1 MKNKNSTK
9 RETVD
14 PATYRYYIRLNA
26 ADNTRFLTLME
37 QTGMTNKSKFIVKRI
52 FSEPFRVLKID
63 KSAHDYYSRLTNIF
77 AQFRSIG
84 VNYNQV
90 VKVLNTNFS
99 ENKARVLLFK
109 LEKETIQLIKLSQQ
123 IINLTQDFENKYMN
137 HDSEN

>member
-37 QTGMTNKSKFIVKRI
+37 RTGMTNKSKFIVKRI

-63 KSAHDYYSRLTNIF
+63 KSAHD
-77 AQFRSIG
+77 
-84 VNYNQV
+84 
-90 VKVLNTNFS
+90 
-99 ENKARVLLFK
+99 
-109 LEKETIQLIKLSQQ
+109 
-123 IINLTQDFENKYMN
+123 
-137 HDSEN
+137 